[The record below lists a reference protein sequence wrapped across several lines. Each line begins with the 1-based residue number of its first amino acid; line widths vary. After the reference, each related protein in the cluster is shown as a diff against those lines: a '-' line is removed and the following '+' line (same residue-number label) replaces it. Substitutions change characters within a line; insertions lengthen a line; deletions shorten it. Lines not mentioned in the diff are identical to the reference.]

1 MRLSEPTPQGQTLP
15 SQYSYLHACSVTKGP
30 WNRTGI
36 KQMLWSLVLVAV
48 LQLLSLL
55 WVMRGTDGPWG
66 GAERG
71 SADSAPQFDA
81 APKSFGC
88 CSRQRSSV
96 RGGFLEHTTLFWRMT
111 QQGGRVQD
119 GKLLLSSVI

>member
-1 MRLSEPTPQGQTLP
+1 MEQNWDQTDALV
-15 SQYSYLHACSVTKGP
+15 SGFGGCAAAAVT
-30 WNRTGI
+30 
-36 KQMLWSLVLVAV
+36 
-48 LQLLSLL
+48 L